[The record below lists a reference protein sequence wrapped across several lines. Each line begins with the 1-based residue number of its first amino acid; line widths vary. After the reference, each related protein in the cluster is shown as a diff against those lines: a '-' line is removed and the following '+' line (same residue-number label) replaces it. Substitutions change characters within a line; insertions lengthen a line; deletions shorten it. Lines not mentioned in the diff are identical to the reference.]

1 MNQVGEEQEKFH
13 LKENTFLSCRVI
25 CIYLGQSFPQ
35 TLSLPNGEWNEMI
48 VSPHL
53 PLLVQEPLRPEGLP
67 VAPVLAF
74 EELGKQGLRQET
86 GLVQSLHYDE
96 RSNLDESAGRDGDAV
111 DCDVSVRSVLDSIRD
126 NVGVPLYLHQNS
138 LRESHC
144 KSFTI
149 FLQSDLSVGE
159 IWFVLN

>member
-13 LKENTFLSCRVI
+13 LKENIFLSCKVI

-48 VSPHL
+48 ISPHL

-86 GLVQSLHYDE
+86 GLVQSPSTMTRDQTWMRVRAGMVMPLTVMS
-96 RSNLDESAGRDGDAV
+96 RSEVCWTPLGTMLAYL
-111 DCDVSVRSVLDSIRD
+111 CISIRTACE
-126 NVGVPLYLHQNS
+126 S
-138 LRESHC
+138 L
-144 KSFTI
+144 I
-149 FLQSDLSVGE
+149 ANLLQYFYSQTSV
-159 IWFVLN
+159 